1 MEEEEIGWAGQRN
14 PTGED
19 DEVGVLVAEEA
30 VEEGGGVEVGAA
42 GGLGGEHVEAPR
54 PPPVR
59 VVHVRHLHHLERP
72 APAPE
77 PQPPTAADTLLLPP
91 CSGGGRL
98 RRRGDEQL
106 QVEEEEEEAPVGEAH
121 VGAVAEW
128 TGLGRNSGMDGGVDA
143 VLFIGGGILDG
154 SDFPMRCRVL
164 LVFGG
169 FDTGKSICIMY
180 RRHYL
185 FS

>member
-1 MEEEEIGWAGQRN
+1 M
-14 PTGED
+14 
-19 DEVGVLVAEEA
+19 
-30 VEEGGGVEVGAA
+30 
-42 GGLGGEHVEAPR
+42 
-54 PPPVR
+54 
-59 VVHVRHLHHLERP
+59 
-72 APAPE
+72 
-77 PQPPTAADTLLLPP
+77 
-91 CSGGGRL
+91 
-98 RRRGDEQL
+98 
-106 QVEEEEEEAPVGEAH
+106 EEEEEEAPVGEAH

-128 TGLGRNSGMDGGVDA
+128 TGLGRNSGMEGGVDA